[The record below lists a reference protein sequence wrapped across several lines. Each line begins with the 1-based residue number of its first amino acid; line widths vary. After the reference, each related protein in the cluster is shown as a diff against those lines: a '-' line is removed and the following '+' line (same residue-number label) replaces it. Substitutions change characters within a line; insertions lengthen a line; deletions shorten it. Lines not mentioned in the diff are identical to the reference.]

1 MYFSFISFAFLI
13 IEFQSLP
20 FGHYDAV
27 EMSKDHLLFSTVDKL
42 AEEQLKYALAGVE
55 DNVWTLFAEDG
66 PMKMFTR
73 QVEDEGGLPI
83 DPLKALH
90 YVEVLK
96 L

>member
-1 MYFSFISFAFLI
+1 M
-13 IEFQSLP
+13 P
-20 FGHYDAV
+20 
-27 EMSKDHLLFSTVDKL
+27 KDHLLFSTVDKL

-90 YVEVLK
+90 HVQVNEFLSLK
-96 L
+96 PEKTFCIYLAPFS